1 MMSIVSRFRRAQAAF
16 AKSQEEKMSRTAP
29 LLARLYFPD
38 TSLSPRDL
46 VTLTRMGYEN
56 NPIVYRCV
64 RMIAESAASITW
76 CAYEDD
82 TEQVDH
88 PALALLQRPNSYEAG
103 PVFLEQLISNLLLF
117 GNAYVEAVSV
127 DDTPR
132 ELWSLRPDRISLVP
146 GLRGWPQAYDYTAGA
161 NTVRF
166 ELPREGQSPI
176 LHLKSFAPLDD
187 HYGFAPVRAAQSALD
202 MHNAASDWN
211 RALLNNAARPSG
223 ALVYAGPEGMGLS
236 PDQFERLRAELDQVF
251 TGTSNAGRPFLLEG
265 GLDWKSLSLT
275 PQEMDFINARAAA
288 AREIALAFGVPPLLL
303 GLPGDNTH
311 ANYQEANRAFWRQT
325 IIPLVARVQKQMALW
340 LQPSFGLFR
349 FDYDIDRL
357 DALAD
362 ERVKEWARLGAA
374 DFLTRN
380 EKREALGYAA
390 VNHD

>member
-1 MMSIVSRFRRAQAAF
+1 MMSIVTRLKRAGAAF
-16 AKSQEEKMSRTAP
+16 ANPQEEKSSRTAP

-56 NPIVYRCV
+56 NPVVYRCV

-76 CAYEDD
+76 RAYDGD
-82 TEQVDH
+82 IEQVDH
-88 PALALLQRPNSYEAG
+88 PALMLVQRPNSYEAG
-103 PVFLEQLISNLLLF
+103 PVFLEALISNLLLF

-127 DDTPR
+127 DESPR
-132 ELWSLRPDRISLVP
+132 ELWSLRPDRMSLVP
-146 GLRGWPQAYDYTAGA
+146 GPRGWPQAYDYTAGA
-161 NTVRF
+161 NTIRF
-166 ELPREGQSPI
+166 ELPREGQSPV

-236 PDQFERLRAELDQVF
+236 PDQFERLRTELDHVF
-251 TGTSNAGRPFLLEG
+251 SGAGNAGRPFLLEG

-325 IIPLVARVQKQMALW
+325 IIPLIARVQKQMALW
-340 LQPSFGLFR
+340 LQPSFGSFR

-362 ERVKEWARLGAA
+362 ERVKEWARLGTA

-380 EKREALGYAA
+380 EKREAVGYGPA
-390 VNHD
+390 HE